1 MLVIRLLRIGKK
13 NQPSFKIVVTDK
25 RKSPRAGRFVEV
37 LGFHNPL
44 TKKRDIKKDRVAY
57 WLKVGA
63 QPSDS
68 VRNLLIEDKLIEGK
82 KIAVN
87 KKSKKEKVPAAP
99 AAASPAAPATANAP
113 TPATAEPA
121 APAAA
126 AAPEA
131 KPVEVPKEEPKA
143 N

>member
-1 MLVIRLLRIGKK
+1 MLAIRLLRIGKK

-37 LGFHNPL
+37 LGFSNPL
-44 TKKRDIKKDRVAY
+44 TKKMGIKKDRVEY

-68 VRNLLIEDKLIEGK
+68 VRNILIENKIIEGK

-87 KKSKKEKVPAAP
+87 KKSKKTKEAAPATPSASSGQAAPAAVAVPAAP
-99 AAASPAAPATANAP
+99 SAGPAKEAEKPKEEAKP
-113 TPATAEPA
+113 AEPA
-121 APAAA
+121 V
-126 AAPEA
+126 
-131 KPVEVPKEEPKA
+131 K
-143 N
+143 

>member
-25 RKSPRAGRFVEV
+25 RKSSRAGRFVEV
-37 LGFHNPL
+37 LGFSNPL
-44 TKKRDIKKDRVAY
+44 TKKMGIKKDRVEY
-57 WLKVGA
+57 WMKVGA

-68 VRNLLIEDKLIEGK
+68 VRNILIENKIIEGK

-87 KKSKKEKVPAAP
+87 KKSKKEKAPATAAAP
-99 AAASPAAPATANAP
+99 AAVSP
-113 TPATAEPA
+113 

-126 AAPEA
+126 TPAPAQAEKPKEEA
-131 KPVEVPKEEPKA
+131 KPQEPAAK
-143 N
+143 

>member
-37 LGFHNPL
+37 LGFSNPL
-44 TKKRDIKKDRVAY
+44 TKKMGIKKDRVEY

-68 VRNLLIEDKLIEGK
+68 VRNILIENKIIEGK

-87 KKSKKEKVPAAP
+87 KKSKKTKEAAP
-99 AAASPAAPATANAP
+99 APLSGAPATAQ
-113 TPATAEPA
+113 

-126 AAPEA
+126 AAAPTAAPVPEA
-131 KPVEVPKEEPKA
+131 KPAGEAKPA
-143 N
+143 A